1 MKPQWLWMGSRRDD
15 GFDQDE
21 AESKRD
27 ERAVILRLQSS
38 SVMAVSVIGPLK
50 NRLPMSQRKSDL
62 MVWNDPALAASCARS
77 SVVSGLSRR
86 GGRPMSETTTIGLD
100 IAKHVFQ
107 VHGVAADGTVTVKRR
122 LRRSEVIRFF
132 DRLPRCRVGLE
143 ACGGAHFWAREIT
156 ALGHDVRLI
165 PAAYVKPY
173 VKRGKTDA
181 IDAEAICEAVSRPTM
196 RFVAIKTVNYQAGV
210 MLLNTRRLLVK
221 QRTQAINSLRGHLGE
236 LGIIAAKGAGKV
248 ETLISIIRDKTDER
262 LPAVARMALE
272 MLADQIEGLTQRIA
286 ALDTRSLPR
295 FGAMTRCATGYVSWR
310 RSDHRSNDCRLGPRS
325 QSIYLC
331 PAFCRVDRPDTKMH
345 STGGKDLG
353 EDLKNG
359 KPRVA
364 IFAGGWRDRDMCTC
378 ASWRNSITLVD
389 WPIGA
394 STR

>member
-1 MKPQWLWMGSRRDD
+1 
-15 GFDQDE
+15 
-21 AESKRD
+21 
-27 ERAVILRLQSS
+27 
-38 SVMAVSVIGPLK
+38 
-50 NRLPMSQRKSDL
+50 
-62 MVWNDPALAASCARS
+62 
-77 SVVSGLSRR
+77 
-86 GGRPMSETTTIGLD
+86 
-100 IAKHVFQ
+100 
-107 VHGVAADGTVTVKRR
+107 
-122 LRRSEVIRFF
+122 
-132 DRLPRCRVGLE
+132 
-143 ACGGAHFWAREIT
+143 
-156 ALGHDVRLI
+156 
-165 PAAYVKPY
+165 VKPY

-196 RFVAIKTVNYQAGV
+196 RFVAIKTVDCQAGV

-286 ALDTRSLPR
+286 TLEHEIVAEVRRDDTMRRLATIPGVGPITAATIVALVPDPKAFTSAR
-295 FGAMTRCATGYVSWR
+295 
-310 RSDHRSNDCRLGPRS
+310 H
-325 QSIYLC
+325 
-331 PAFCRVDRPDTKMH
+331 FCRVDRPDTKNAFDGRQG
-345 STGGKDLG
+345 SVG

-364 IFAGGWRDRDMCTC
+364 IFAGGRRDRDMCTC
-378 ASWRNSITLVD
+378 APWRNSITLVD

>member
-1 MKPQWLWMGSRRDD
+1 
-15 GFDQDE
+15 
-21 AESKRD
+21 
-27 ERAVILRLQSS
+27 
-38 SVMAVSVIGPLK
+38 
-50 NRLPMSQRKSDL
+50 MSD
-62 MVWNDPALAASCARS
+62 
-77 SVVSGLSRR
+77 
-86 GGRPMSETTTIGLD
+86 TTTIGLD

-107 VHGVAADGTVTVKRR
+107 VHGVAADGTATVKRR

-143 ACGGAHFWAREIT
+143 ACGGAHFWAREIS

-196 RFVAIKTVNYQAGV
+196 RFVAIKTVDCQAGV
-210 MLLNTRRLLVK
+210 MLLKTRHLLVK

-286 ALDTRSLPR
+286 ALEHEIVAEVRRDDTMRRLATIPGVGPITAATIVALVPDPKAFRADSGR
-295 FGAMTRCATGYVSWR
+295 FHA
-310 RSDHRSNDCRLGPRS
+310 
-325 QSIYLC
+325 
-331 PAFCRVDRPDTKMH
+331 
-345 STGGKDLG
+345 
-353 EDLKNG
+353 
-359 KPRVA
+359 
-364 IFAGGWRDRDMCTC
+364 
-378 ASWRNSITLVD
+378 
-389 WPIGA
+389 
-394 STR
+394 